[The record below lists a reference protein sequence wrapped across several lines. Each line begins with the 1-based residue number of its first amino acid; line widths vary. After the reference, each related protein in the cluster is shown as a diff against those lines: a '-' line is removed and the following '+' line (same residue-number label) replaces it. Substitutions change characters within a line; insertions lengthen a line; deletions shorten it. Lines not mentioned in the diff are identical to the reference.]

1 MGAVEKLEAQVAALP
16 EADLRS
22 FRNWFAEFDAERWD
36 NQIAADAAAGKL
48 EGLADEALKQFGNG
62 QCKRL

>member
-1 MGAVEKLEAQVAALP
+1 MGAVEKTEAQIAALP
-16 EADLRS
+16 ESDLRS

-36 NQIAADAAAGKL
+36 SKIAADAAAGKL
-48 EGLADEALKQFGNG
+48 DGLAEEALKQFGNG